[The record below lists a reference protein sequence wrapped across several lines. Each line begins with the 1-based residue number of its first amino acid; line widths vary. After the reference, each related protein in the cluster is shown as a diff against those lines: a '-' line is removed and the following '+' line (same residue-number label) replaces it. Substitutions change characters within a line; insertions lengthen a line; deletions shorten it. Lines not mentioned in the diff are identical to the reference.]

1 MVQVELNDMYI
12 NIGAHLE
19 LDRSVRHGSASSNL
33 TRARHI
39 GIKWNTFPH
48 TTVKLRTLIR
58 QRHFYCVTTFATA
71 QIKATRRR
79 VGDRDNEYLTTY
91 QSTYLP
97 ATNQPATFSR
107 LRSAVSTKPKVERRL
122 HKHPSL

>member
-39 GIKWNTFPH
+39 GIK
-48 TTVKLRTLIR
+48 
-58 QRHFYCVTTFATA
+58 
-71 QIKATRRR
+71 
-79 VGDRDNEYLTTY
+79 
-91 QSTYLP
+91 
-97 ATNQPATFSR
+97 
-107 LRSAVSTKPKVERRL
+107 
-122 HKHPSL
+122 